1 MRANY
6 HTHTRWC
13 KHGKGEIED
22 FIEAALLLG
31 MEEIAI
37 TEHVPHKDNLDK
49 CRLQWEELEA
59 YDSALNRAIEVY
71 KGKISVRKGF
81 ECEYYPECLE
91 EYRMLKNDLGYEFF
105 FLGQHR
111 SGPNR
116 EVDNFK
122 TKTAKDMLLY
132 ADEVCKGLNSGYFRF
147 LAHPDLCLLGYAHV
161 WDDVCE
167 RVLRQIFSCCESLH
181 IPVEINANGA
191 RDDRGYPSRTAFLL
205 SKDYR
210 LQYLINT
217 DAHIPEHMSGQ
228 GVEKAKKL
236 ASDLDIKVMDFLPI

>member
-147 LAHPDLCLLGYAHV
+147 FGASGFVFAWIRPCLG
-161 WDDVCE
+161 
-167 RVLRQIFSCCESLH
+167 
-181 IPVEINANGA
+181 
-191 RDDRGYPSRTAFLL
+191 
-205 SKDYR
+205 
-210 LQYLINT
+210 
-217 DAHIPEHMSGQ
+217 
-228 GVEKAKKL
+228 
-236 ASDLDIKVMDFLPI
+236 